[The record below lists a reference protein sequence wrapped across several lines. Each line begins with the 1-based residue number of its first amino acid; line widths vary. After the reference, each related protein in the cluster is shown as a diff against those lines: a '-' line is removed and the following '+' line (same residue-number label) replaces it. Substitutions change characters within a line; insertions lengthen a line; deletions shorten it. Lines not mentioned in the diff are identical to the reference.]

1 VLFVG
6 WAGLRG
12 ADSLVIALAL
22 PLAFPARDL
31 IIFVTFGV
39 IFATLVVQ
47 GLTLRPLMKLL
58 RIHGSESALRD
69 EEAHARRVVAETGLR
84 KLDDLVKREGT
95 PAASI
100 VGLRERQRR
109 RLERW
114 TARDRDAHG
123 SGDEDH
129 RHLPAVD
136 DGHGIEQRSSANRDL
151 RKAMLDAE
159 REAVIRLRDE
169 GVISDDVMRRVLRDL
184 DLETMRLEADDQN
197 APQSPYEAV

>member
-1 VLFVG
+1 VLFIG
-6 WAGLRG
+6 WAGMRG

-31 IIFVTFGV
+31 TIFVTFGV

-58 RIHGSESALRD
+58 RIHGNESALHD

-84 KLDDLVKREGT
+84 TLDELVKRDGIPPESL
-95 PAASI
+95 A
-100 VGLRERQRR
+100 GLRERQRR

-123 SGDEDH
+123 SGDADH
-129 RHLPAVD
+129 RHLPNVQ
-136 DGHGIEQRSSANRDL
+136 DGDSIEQRSTANREL

-184 DLETMRLEADDQN
+184 DLETMRLEADDEN